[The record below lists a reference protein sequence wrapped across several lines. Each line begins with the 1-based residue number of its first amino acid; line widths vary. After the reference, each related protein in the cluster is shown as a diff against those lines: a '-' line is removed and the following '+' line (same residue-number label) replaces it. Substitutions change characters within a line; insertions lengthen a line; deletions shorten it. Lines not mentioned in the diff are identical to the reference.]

1 MKVAVIDPYGLIPVI
16 NVRRRREAVAGSFG
30 WILIVSAAARKGQT
44 LARVI
49 VKVIFRQPMDRDI
62 IRFPKCPER
71 GVMDQANFPVISG
84 NMVGRKIDENLETC
98 GVGAL

>member
-16 NVRRRREAVAGSFG
+16 NVRRRGEAVAGSFG
-30 WILIVSAAARKGQT
+30 WILIVSPAARKGQT

-49 VKVIFRQPMDRDI
+49 VKVIFRQPMDGDI

-71 GVMDQANFPVISG
+71 GVVDQANFPVISG
-84 NMVGRKIDENLETC
+84 NMVGHKIDENLETC